1 MKLIPVFL
9 TISLITMATLFS
21 MQACQQKTNEI
32 MEAPKAKKIKKE
44 FHEFG
49 NTRIDNYYW
58 LNQRDNPE
66 VLDYLKAEN
75 KYTAKVMKKTEKLQ
89 EKLYKEIVGR
99 IKQKDM
105 SVPYDLHGYQYY
117 TRYEEKKEYP
127 VYCRKKLK
135 KDAPEEV
142 MLDGNKMAEGHHF
155 FDIGSWEVSLN
166 NQLLAYSIDTVSRRK
181 YTIRFKN
188 LVTGEDYTDKIP
200 NTTGDITWANDNKTV
215 FYAMKDETLRAYRI
229 MRHHLGESPEKD
241 VVVYEESDPTFD
253 VFAYKTKSDKYLV
266 IGSSSTLTT
275 EYRIL
280 KADNP
285 DGKFKVFQKRQ
296 REHEY
301 DISHQGN
308 RWLIRTNKDAKNFK
322 LMETPEDKTS
332 MKNWKELVPNR
343 DDVLLEY
350 IDVFRDFY
358 VITGRKNGLRRFRVY
373 DLKNNKDYYVN
384 FDEKDYYASTSEN
397 PEYKSQKLRYGFTS
411 LKTPMTTY
419 DFDMISKETT
429 LLKRQEVLGG
439 YNPDEYTTD
448 RLYAVARDG
457 VKIPVSIVY
466 KKGFSKNGSQP
477 LLLYGYGSYGY
488 SSESYFSSLRLSLL
502 DRGFAVAITHVRGGE
517 EMGRQWYEDGKLL
530 KKKNTFFDF
539 IDCAKYLID
548 NKYTSPDKLFAYG
561 GSAGGLLIGAVIN
574 YEPELFKGVVADVP
588 FVDVVTTML
597 DESIPLTTG
606 EYDEWGNPNEE
617 KYYNYI
623 LSYSPYDNVKAQ
635 DYPNILVLTGLHDSQ
650 VQYWEPAKWVAK
662 LRDMKTDDNLVLLH
676 TNMDFGH
683 GGASGRFEQ
692 YKETA
697 LMYAFMLMLPDIEN

>member
-477 LLLYGYGSYGY
+477 LLLYGYGLYGY

>member
-1 MKLIPVFL
+1 MKNKTIFL
-9 TISLITMATLFS
+9 TSSLIAIAMLVTAQAFS
-21 MQACQQKTNEI
+21 QKTNEI

-66 VLDYLKAEN
+66 VIDYLKAEN
-75 KYTAKVMKKTEKLQ
+75 KYTETVMKSTEKLQ

-127 VYCRKKLK
+127 VYCRKKLEK
-135 KDAPEEV
+135 GAPEEI
-142 MLDGNKMAEGHHF
+142 MLDGNKMAKGHHF
-155 FDIGSWEVSLN
+155 FEIGSWEVSLN
-166 NQLLAYSIDTVSRRK
+166 NKLLAYSIDTVSRRK

-188 LVTGEDYTDKIP
+188 LETGEEYPDKIP
-200 NTTGDITWANDNKTV
+200 NTTGDITWANDDKTV

-229 MRHHLGESPEKD
+229 MRHHLGEDTAKD
-241 VVVYEESDPTFD
+241 VVVYEEKDPTFD

-280 KADNP
+280 DADNP
-285 DGKFKVFQKRQ
+285 DGKFSVFQKRQ
-296 REHEY
+296 RGHEY
-301 DISHQGN
+301 DISHQGG
-308 RWLIRTNKDAKNFK
+308 RWLIRTNKDAKNFR
-322 LMETPEDKTS
+322 LMETPEGKTS
-332 MKNWKELVPNR
+332 MKNWKELIPNR

-350 IDVFRDFY
+350 IDVFQDFY
-358 VITGRKNGLRRFRVY
+358 VVTERKNGLRRFRVY

-384 FDEKDYYASTSEN
+384 FDEADYYASTSEN
-397 PEYKSQKLRYGFTS
+397 PAYDSRKLRYAFTS
-411 LKTPMTTY
+411 LKTPMTIY
-419 DFDMISKETT
+419 DFDMVTKKTE

-439 YNPDEYTTD
+439 YNPDEYVTE
-448 RLYAVARDG
+448 RVYATARDG
-457 VKIPVSIVY
+457 VKVPVSIVY
-466 KKGFSKNGSQP
+466 KKGFKKDGTHP

-488 SSESYFSSLRLSLL
+488 SSESWFSPARVSLL
-502 DRGFAVAITHVRGGE
+502 DRGFAIAITHVRGGE
-517 EMGRQWYEDGKLL
+517 EMGRYWYEDGKLL

-539 IDCAKYLID
+539 IDCGKYLID
-548 NKYTSPDKLFAYG
+548 NKYTSRDKLFAYG

-574 YEPELFKGVVADVP
+574 YDPGLFKGVIADVP

-606 EYDEWGNPNEE
+606 EYDEWGNPNKK
-617 KYYNYI
+617 KYYDYM

-662 LRDMKTDDNLVLLH
+662 LREMKTDNNLLLLH

-697 LMYAFMLMLPDIEN
+697 LMYAFMLMLLDSDS